1 MVEPQRM
8 HIVHTASELQA
19 CIRFS
24 CCSPLAS
31 ASAAAL
37 DCVRSNCFP
46 DCVRF
51 AAAPQLRPLQFCS
64 PIASASTLLPNGI
77 LFVCYSRLVRFNCC
91 SPIASASHRIDYQLP
106 KYTHKQRDRAIGS
119 GSVWLTDMYKGG
131 PHNIHSPE
139 WSHTRT
145 HTHTHTHHTH
155 THTHTQFGCSTPAVL
170 EDSGHVHYSR
180 TFFVE
185 FEVQSTKVARHYS
198 LVPPHEHPTSIAHTQ
213 TDTWLKS

>member
-1 MVEPQRM
+1 MRLHAQLCNYGLQKEYSVFHSPCNLRVEPQRM
-8 HIVHTASELQA
+8 CIVHTAAELPA

-31 ASAAAL
+31 ASAAFPIASAL
-37 DCVRSNCFP
+37 LLLP

-51 AAAPQLRPLQFCS
+51 NSAPQWHPLCL
-64 PIASASTLLPNGI
+64 LLPDW
-77 LFVCYSRLVRFNCC
+77 
-91 SPIASASHRIDYQLP
+91 SASHRIDYQPP

-145 HTHTHTHHTH
+145 HTHTL
-155 THTHTQFGCSTPAVL
+155 FGCSTPAVL

-180 TFFVE
+180 IFFVE
-185 FEVQSTKVARHYS
+185 FEVQSMKVACHYS
-198 LVPPHEHPTSIAHTQ
+198 LVPSHKHPTSVAHRQ
-213 TDTWLKS
+213 TDTRLKS